1 MTAEVDQGGNV
12 VDLVR
17 LVIRVSW
24 TKSNKSDT
32 RTIPLSRLWHFIVNT
47 ESNTELVSNK
57 TVWNEH
63 IFVVSIISLNLK
75 LDVDY
80 AKTQYL

>member
-1 MTAEVDQGGNV
+1 VTAEVDQGGNV